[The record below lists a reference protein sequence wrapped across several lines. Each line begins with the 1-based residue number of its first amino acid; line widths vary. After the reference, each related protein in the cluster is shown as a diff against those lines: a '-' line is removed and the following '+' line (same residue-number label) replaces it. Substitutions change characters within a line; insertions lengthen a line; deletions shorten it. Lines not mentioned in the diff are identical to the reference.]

1 MRKRNITMARLTAV
15 FGLLLVGS
23 TGCGEEGNN
32 GTVQPAP
39 PPTITTIA
47 GDGIRGSSGDGGP
60 AIDARVYPFDL
71 AVDPAGNMLILNR
84 VANRIRRIDANTG
97 IITTVAGSVGPGFSG
112 DGELATEAMLNR
124 PMGAA
129 VDSFG
134 NIFIADTYN
143 HRIRKVDTETGI
155 ITTIAGNGYH
165 APIEFV
171 GSATEAFLFF
181 PRDIAVDSFGNL
193 FILCQWTN
201 QVRRVDAETGIITPF
216 VGTGEDGFAGDNGP
230 STGAL
235 LSNPANFTLDTAGNL
250 FISDTG
256 NHRIRRVD
264 VATGII
270 TTVAGAGTEGFSG
283 DNGPAIKAELAYPIG
298 ISVDESGNVFV
309 ASMEN
314 DRIRRIDSITGIIT
328 TVAGTGVEGF
338 RGDNGD
344 PISANLF
351 NPIDLEID
359 PFGNLLIADRWNY
372 RIRKVTP

>member
-1 MRKRNITMARLTAV
+1 
-15 FGLLLVGS
+15 
-23 TGCGEEGNN
+23 
-32 GTVQPAP
+32 
-39 PPTITTIA
+39 
-47 GDGIRGSSGDGGP
+47 
-60 AIDARVYPFDL
+60 
-71 AVDPAGNMLILNR
+71 MLILNR

-112 DGELATEAMLNR
+112 DGGLATEAMLR
-124 PMGAA
+124 WPSGAA

-134 NIFIADTYN
+134 NIFIADTHN
-143 HRIRKVDTETGI
+143 HRIRKVDAETGI
-155 ITTIAGNGYH
+155 ITTVAGNGY
-165 APIEFV
+165 IED
-171 GSATEAFLFF
+171 GQLGDNGPATDAFLEG

-193 FILCQWTN
+193 FILCQWTS

-216 VGTGEDGFAGDNGP
+216 VGTGEDGFAGDNRP
-230 STGAL
+230 ATGAQL
-235 LSNPANFTLDTAGNL
+235 NGPANIALDTAGNL
-250 FISDTG
+250 FISDTF
-256 NHRIRRVD
+256 NNRIRRVD

-270 TTVAGAGTEGFSG
+270 TTVAGAGTKGFSG
-283 DNGPAIKAELAYPIG
+283 DNGPAIEAELAYPIG
-298 ISVDESGNVFV
+298 IAVDESGNVFV

-359 PFGNLLIADRWNY
+359 PFGNLLIADRRNY